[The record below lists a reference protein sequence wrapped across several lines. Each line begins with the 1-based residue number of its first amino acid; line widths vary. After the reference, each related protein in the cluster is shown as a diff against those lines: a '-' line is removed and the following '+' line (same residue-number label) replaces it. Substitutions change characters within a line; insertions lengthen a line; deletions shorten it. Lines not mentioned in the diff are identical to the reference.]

1 MSFWDSAWSAV
12 SDAASWLGDAASSTA
27 NWMSNNKEA
36 TNLIGSTLLGVGSYL
51 AQKEANKD
59 LMKQQRELL
68 NMQDK
73 LKSQYSAEPDVD
85 ISYKTLTVDNSP
97 GLANG
102 GILTEMKNII
112 RERNHEIY
120 IKRRYRL

>member
-12 SDAASWLGDAASSTA
+12 SDAVSWLGDAASSTA
-27 NWMSNNKEA
+27 DWMSNHKEA
-36 TNLIGSTLLGVGSYL
+36 TNLIGSTLLGVGGYL

-73 LKSQYSAEPDVD
+73 LKSQYSAVPDVD

-102 GILTEMKNII
+102 GILTEMQSKLERKN
-112 RERNHEIY
+112 
-120 IKRRYRL
+120 KGV

>member
-27 NWMSNNKEA
+27 NWMSNNKAA
-36 TNLIGSTLLGVGSYL
+36 TNLIGSTLLGVCSYL

-73 LKSQYSAEPDVD
+73 LKSQYSAVPDVD

-102 GILTEMKNII
+102 GILTEMKNKID
-112 RERNHEIY
+112 RNH
-120 IKRRYRL
+120 KGA